1 MDKLIPVTK
10 PFLPPIE
17 EYMAQIQ
24 RAYNNNW
31 LTNRGELVKEL
42 EDKIQDYLGSKS
54 KPILMN
60 NGTIPLQ
67 IAVKLLGGGGEII
80 TTPFSYVATT
90 STIVWEGCT
99 PVFVDIDP
107 IYWTIDES
115 KIEDAITEKTTCI
128 LATHVFGNPC
138 DVEEIERI
146 AKKHNLYVIYDA
158 AHCFG
163 VKYKGKSIFDWGD
176 ISTCSFHATKIF
188 HTGEGGAAFVNNEE
202 LYNRVFEAHNFG
214 HNGPIDFHGVG
225 INGKMSE
232 LQAAMGL
239 SILPYM
245 NAIIAA
251 RSNNYEKYMAEL
263 NGAFNRLNLRKY
275 TNWNFSY
282 TQVVTEDNVLILVQK
297 LADFNVTARRYFL
310 PSLNNLSYV
319 KNTKMPI
326 SENLAD
332 RIITLPNYFSLK
344 KSEIDTIIGALNK
357 FALNNFKSHLN

>member
-10 PFLPPIE
+10 SFLPPIE
-17 EYMAQIQ
+17 EYVSQVQ
-24 RAYNNNW
+24 RAYNNEW
-31 LTNRGELVKEL
+31 LTNRGELVREL
-42 EDKIQDYLGSKS
+42 EDKIQVYLGSKAT
-54 KPILMN
+54 PILMN

-67 IAVKLLGGGGEII
+67 IALKLLGVGGEII

-107 IYWTIDES
+107 IYWTIDETR
-115 KIEDAITEKTTCI
+115 IEEAITEKTTCI

-138 DVEEIERI
+138 NVEEIERI
-146 AKKHNLYVIYDA
+146 AKKNKLFVIYDA

-202 LYNRVFEAHNFG
+202 LHEKVFYSHNFG
-214 HNGPIDFHGVG
+214 HNGPTDFHGVG

-239 SILPYM
+239 AVLPYM
-245 NAIIAA
+245 KKIV
-251 RSNNYEKYMAEL
+251 S
-263 NGAFNRLNLRKY
+263 GRKEVVERY
-275 TNWNFSY
+275 TNNLNFLKLKGLKIRENTDWNYSY
-282 TQVVTEDNVLILVQK
+282 YPVVFESASILLDVEQK
-297 LADFNVTARRYFL
+297 LSDLQIFPRRYFY
-310 PSLNNLSYV
+310 PSLNTIKYTQGKL
-319 KNTKMPI
+319 MPI
-326 SENLAD
+326 SESLAS
-332 RIITLPNYFSLK
+332 RILCLPLYVGL
-344 KSEIDTIIGALNK
+344 TIQETNTINTAINTGI
-357 FALNNFKSHLN
+357 

>member
-1 MDKLIPVTK
+1 MIPVTK

-17 EYMAQIQ
+17 EYMAQVQ
-24 RAYNNNW
+24 RAYNNEW
-31 LTNRGELVKEL
+31 LTNRGELVRGL
-42 EDKIQDYLGSKS
+42 EDKIQEYLGSIS

-67 IAVKLLGGGGEII
+67 IALKLLGGGGEII

-107 IYWTIDES
+107 VYWTIDET
-115 KIEDAITEKTTCI
+115 KIEAAITEKTTCI
-128 LATHVFGNPC
+128 IATHVFGNPC
-138 DVEEIERI
+138 NVEEIERI
-146 AKKHNLYVIYDA
+146 AKKHSLYVIYDA

-202 LYNRVFEAHNFG
+202 LYEKVFYSHNFG
-214 HNGPIDFHGVG
+214 HNGPTDFQGVG

-239 SILPYM
+239 SVLNYIQDILEIREINFNIYK
-245 NAIIAA
+245 
-251 RSNNYEKYMAEL
+251 KY
-263 NGAFNRLNLRKY
+263 FDKLNLTTIALRDD
-275 TNWNFSY
+275 TLWNYSY
-282 TQVVTEDNVLILVQK
+282 VPVLVKNEIILK
-297 LADFNVTARRYFL
+297 HLITKCLDSSITIRRYFY
-310 PSLNNLSYV
+310 PSLNNLIYV
-319 KNTKMPI
+319 PFKECLK
-326 SENLAD
+326 SED
-332 RIITLPNYFSLK
+332 TVKRILCLPNYYELDEVTIKLILK
-344 KSEIDTIIGALNK
+344 
-357 FALNNFKSHLN
+357 NFELS

>member
-1 MDKLIPVTK
+1 MDKIVPVTK

-17 EYMAQIQ
+17 EYMTQVQ
-24 RAYNNNW
+24 RAYNNEW
-31 LTNRGELVKEL
+31 LTNRGELVLEL
-42 EDKIQDYLGSKS
+42 ETKIQEYLGSKS
-54 KPILMN
+54 KPIAMN

-67 IAVKLLGGGGEII
+67 IAIKLLGGGGEII

-90 STIVWEGCT
+90 STIVWEGCS

-107 IYWTIDES
+107 IYWTIDET
-115 KIEDAITEKTTCI
+115 KIEEAITDKTTCI

-138 DVEEIERI
+138 NVEEIDRI

-202 LYNRVFEAHNFG
+202 LYDKVFYSHNFG
-214 HNGPIDFHGVG
+214 HNGPTDFQGVG

-239 SILPYM
+239 SVLPYM
-245 NAIIAA
+245 GSILFK
-251 RSNNYEKYMAEL
+251 RKDNYLRYVKDAKPRFQKIKIRERTEWNYSYVQIVLESAEH
-263 NGAFNRLNLRKY
+263 
-275 TNWNFSY
+275 
-282 TQVVTEDNVLILVQK
+282 VEILK
-297 LADFNVTARRYFL
+297 ENCLLDGIMIRRYFY
-310 PSLNNLSYV
+310 PSLNELNYV
-319 KNTKMPI
+319 
-326 SENLAD
+326 
-332 RIITLPNYFSLK
+332 
-344 KSEIDTIIGALNK
+344 
-357 FALNNFKSHLN
+357 NFKSCPIAENLSKSIVTLPSFFDLLEIVQSKVIAKLNE

>member
-10 PFLPPIE
+10 PFLPTLE
-17 EYMAQIQ
+17 EYMAQVQ
-24 RAYNNNW
+24 RAYNNEW
-31 LTNRGELVKEL
+31 LTNRGELVLEL
-42 EDKIQDYLGSKS
+42 EEKIQQYLTSKS

-67 IAVKLLGGGGEII
+67 IALKLLGKEGEVI

-107 IYWTIDES
+107 VYWTIDET
-115 KIEDAITEKTTCI
+115 KIEEAITEKTTCI

-138 DVEEIERI
+138 NVEEIERI
-146 AKKHNLYVIYDA
+146 AKKHNLYVIYDS

-202 LYNRVFEAHNFG
+202 LQEKVFYSHNFG

-239 SILPYM
+239 AVLPHM
-245 NAIIAA
+245 NEIIEK
-251 RSNNYEKYMAEL
+251 RRLIYQKYSSEIENYQFIKIRMETEWNYHYIPMLIRFNQDIELFLQSLIAEKI
-263 NGAFNRLNLRKY
+263 
-275 TNWNFSY
+275 TP
-282 TQVVTEDNVLILVQK
+282 
-297 LADFNVTARRYFL
+297 RRYFY
-310 PSLNNLSYV
+310 PSLNNLKYV
-319 KNTKMPI
+319 NRLDCTI
-326 SENLAD
+326 SEEVSS
-332 RIITLPNYFSLK
+332 RIICLPIYDKLSTVEHNL
-344 KSEIDTIIGALNK
+344 IINVI
-357 FALNNFKSHLN
+357 NQC